1 MNAEF
6 CEEEIKEFQ
15 RLIGRNVARLRQER
29 GMSQLE
35 LSLAIGNKSVSLVA
49 GAEARYNNIRF
60 NTEHLYKISK
70 VLGVEVGEFFT
81 KTPYSLASASVRAKI
96 G

>member
-1 MNAEF
+1 MNIEF
-6 CEEEIKEFQ
+6 SEEEIKEFQ
-15 RLIGRNVARLRQER
+15 KLIGKNVARIRQAR

-49 GAEARYNNIRF
+49 GAEAGYNNIRF

-70 VLGVEVGEFFT
+70 ILDVDIKEFFAAT
-81 KTPYSLASASVRAKI
+81 VN
-96 G
+96 

>member
-1 MNAEF
+1 MNLEF
-6 CEEEIKEFQ
+6 CEEEIKGFQ
-15 RLIGRNVARLRQER
+15 KLIGRNVARLRQAK

-49 GAEARYNNIRF
+49 GAEAGYNNIRF

-70 VLGVEVGEFFT
+70 VLGVEIAEFFVIT
-81 KTPYSLASASVRAKI
+81 AE
-96 G
+96 

>member
-1 MNAEF
+1 MNIEF
-6 CEEEIKEFQ
+6 REEEIKEFQ

-49 GAEARYNNIRF
+49 GAEAGYKNIRF
-60 NTEHLYKISK
+60 NTEHLYKIAK
-70 VLGVEVGEFFT
+70 VLGVEIVELFT
-81 KTPYSLASASVRAKI
+81 QAPTLPHPQA
-96 G
+96 